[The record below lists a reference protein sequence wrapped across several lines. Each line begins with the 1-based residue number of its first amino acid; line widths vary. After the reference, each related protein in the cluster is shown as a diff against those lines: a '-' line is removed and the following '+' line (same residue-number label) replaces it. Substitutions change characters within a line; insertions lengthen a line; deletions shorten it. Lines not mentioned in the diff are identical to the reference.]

1 SAAANAT
8 VIAKGDSYPFLIV
21 KPFGKG
27 YFIYHAAFQ
36 PLLGH
41 GGFAPG
47 MYAYAIVRRV
57 IEWAF
62 ASANLPVFKLS
73 PWPYPYDA
81 AFMVRHDLENYT
93 NEVARIAASAQAEF
107 AAGAKGEYYFC
118 TGTLRDDTS
127 GSTRTNIIINLRQA
141 ITNYGA
147 VIGPHNGGL
156 KNP

>member
-1 SAAANAT
+1 MAGSAASNAT
-8 VIAKGDSYPFLIV
+8 VLAAGDNYPFLVV

-47 MYAYAIVRRV
+47 MYAYMIFRRA

-62 ASANLPVFKLS
+62 QSANLPVPKLS

-81 AFMVRHDLENYT
+81 AFMIRHDLENYT
-93 NEVARIAASAQAEF
+93 NEMANIQASAQVEYTN
-107 AAGAKGEYYFC
+107 GAKGDYYFC
-118 TGTLRDDTS
+118 TGTLRVELS
-127 GSTRTNIIINLRQA
+127 GRHKTNMIAGLRQGRHELRRDHRPA
-141 ITNYGA
+141 
-147 VIGPHNGGL
+147 
-156 KNP
+156 